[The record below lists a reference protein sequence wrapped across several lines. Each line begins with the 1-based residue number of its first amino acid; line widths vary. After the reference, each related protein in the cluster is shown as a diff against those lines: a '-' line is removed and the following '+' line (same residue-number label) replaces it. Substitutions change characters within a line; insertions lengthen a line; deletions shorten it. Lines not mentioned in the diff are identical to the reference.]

1 MQAFLTA
8 FEKFCEKPGVA
19 SNKAR
24 AYAKAIKYL
33 CDYLNVFKMDS
44 EAVAKIKSLEKDI
57 RDKDSTFFK
66 EFMSFLEERKQKS
79 YLEGGFVQAALT
91 PLFEF
96 EQKYLKIKEKFRT
109 WFIEQ
114 PQRKNPAV
122 KYNIKTID
130 AAIRLLESGMSKL
143 QIDEYASLNCF
154 DITNYMEFRHI
165 HKACYEAAETY
176 DKKEGFG
183 DFRNGLDYYLL
194 FLRELSNQSISEKVE
209 EIIQAYKADFPAR
222 IEDERYK
229 WEAVK
234 KYKETWNID
243 DPNFAAMLTVS
254 FKYTW
259 NLLKSGNYYPYK
271 MLVLFAEK
279 EPETVRTLFKT
290 LYDEKLPFEER
301 CSRFQKGFDEYY
313 NPQNLRH
320 YQDLHAIS
328 VYLSCEYP
336 EKYYIYKYSVI
347 KEFIKQTG
355 YECGNIDT
363 MTDSEKME
371 LTIELHNTVL
381 DAIDLDCELQ
391 LLYWE
396 RLDTSCYQDDS
407 LHILTNDVI
416 HFGSKY
422 TESEEDL
429 EEMDLTI
436 SKNEFDKNIILYGP
450 PGTGKTYNTAI
461 YAVAIIENKSLEDVS
476 SEDYT
481 EVICRYNEYKREGKI
496 EFTTFHQSYGY
507 EEFIEGIKPIITENS
522 DDSKE
527 VTYDVL
533 PGVFKAFCDKII
545 TPEIKGD
552 ANTELNDYPTVWK
565 VSLQGTGDNPTRSE
579 CLANNHIRIGY
590 DECGEDATQAIENKQ
605 EGYSVLNKFINEM
618 SVGDLVVSCYTAST
632 IDAIGVVTG
641 ECEWHPEYE
650 HYKRLRKVKWLVKGI
665 EENILKINNG
675 KKLSNPTVH
684 SVKMSV
690 NDVMEIVKKHSPDI
704 IETKSKG
711 NYVFI
716 IDEINRGNI
725 SKILGELITL
735 IEPTKRLGQA
745 EELQAKLPYSQK
757 EFGVPD
763 NVYII
768 GTMNTADRSIAAI
781 DTALRRRFSFKEM
794 LPQTDVLDGIEVEG
808 VSVSKMLEKMNRRIE
823 VLYDREHTIGHA
835 YFISLKYDNSVNN
848 LADIFKNKILPLLQ
862 EYFYEDYDKIRL
874 VLGDNQKNE
883 ESEFIVKEQVNEIEL
898 FGEDT
903 DIIEDAYKYSIND
916 SAFKNIEAYKKMI

>member
-1 MQAFLTA
+1 MQKFLSE
-8 FEKFCEKPGVA
+8 FEKLCKKPGVN
-19 SNKAR
+19 SNKAPS
-24 AYAKAIKYL
+24 YSNAIKYL
-33 CDYLNVFKMDS
+33 CDYLGIS
-44 EAVAKIKSLEKDI
+44 EMNSDAIAKIKAIEKDI
-57 RDKDSTFFK
+57 RDKNSAFYKSLFT
-66 EFMSFLEERKQKS
+66 FLEERKQKS
-79 YLEGGFVQAALT
+79 YLENGFIQASLK
-91 PLFEF
+91 PLFEY
-96 EQKYLKIKEKFRT
+96 EQKFLNIKESFRK
-109 WFIEQ
+109 WFAEQ
-114 PQRKNPAV
+114 PQRNNPSV
-122 KYNIKTID
+122 KYKASTID
-130 AAIRLLESGMSKL
+130 AAIRLLENGVPKL
-143 QIDEYASLNCF
+143 GIDKYINLNCF
-154 DITNYMEFRHI
+154 DITSHSEFKI
-165 HKACYEAAETY
+165 VYDECYEHANAF
-176 DKKEGFG
+176 DNKQGHS

-194 FLRELSNQSISEKVE
+194 YLEELYGRSIWNKVTN
-209 EIIQAYKADFPAR
+209 IIEAYKADFTAR
-222 IEDERYK
+222 DEEERYK
-229 WEAVK
+229 WEAIK

-279 EPETVRTLFKT
+279 DPETVRALFKT
-290 LYDEKLPFEER
+290 LYDETLPFEER
-301 CSRFQKGFDEYY
+301 CSRFQKGFDKYY
-313 NPQNLRH
+313 KPQNLRH

-328 VYLSCEYP
+328 VYLTCEYP
-336 EKYYIYKYSVI
+336 EKYYIYKYSVV
-347 KEFIKQTG
+347 KEFIKEIE
-355 YECGNIDT
+355 YECGNIDA

-381 DAIDLDCELQ
+381 DVVEQDYELQ
-391 LLYWE
+391 ELNME
-396 RLDTSCYQDDS
+396 RLDESCYQDDS
-407 LHILTNDVI
+407 LHVLTNDVVY
-416 HFGSKY
+416 FGSKY
-422 TESEEDL
+422 TEPKEAL

-874 VLGDNQKNE
+874 VLGDNQKTE
-883 ESEFIVKEQVNEIEL
+883 EPEFIVKEQVNEIEL

-903 DIIEDAYKYSIND
+903 DIIEDAYKYSVNE
-916 SAFKNIEAYKKMI
+916 SAFTNISSYKKMI